1 MKNLF
6 ALLPLHAIPLVIA
19 QMKSYSIL
27 HFDFYLCSV
36 YWKKKKLLFLYFCL
50 RPLAALYNTC
60 NSANRSKNT
69 TKNREVFQ
77 KTHCTEGAWTC
88 KGLVKNGLAKGIRSS
103 DTIFYRC
110 RSEGAMRFPSESQAA
125 YERGRNQNYTL
136 FLERKYSAG
145 CKHWSTAVRYLTG
158 NHTFLV

>member
-110 RSEGAMRFPSESQAA
+110 RPEGAMRFPSESQAA

-136 FLERKYSAG
+136 GKKIFCRLQTLEYG
-145 CKHWSTAVRYLTG
+145 C
-158 NHTFLV
+158 